1 MLAVQRTD
9 FGGFGVKYAPSG
21 FYEAVARL
29 VDGWS
34 SKDNVLKDLN
44 FHLEL
49 KITFMQSLNKD

>member
-29 VDGWS
+29 VDG
-34 SKDNVLKDLN
+34 
-44 FHLEL
+44 
-49 KITFMQSLNKD
+49 